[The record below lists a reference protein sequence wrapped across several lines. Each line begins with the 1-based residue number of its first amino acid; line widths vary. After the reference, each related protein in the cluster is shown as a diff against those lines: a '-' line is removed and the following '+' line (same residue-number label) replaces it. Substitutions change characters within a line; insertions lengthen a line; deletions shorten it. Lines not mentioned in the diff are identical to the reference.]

1 MQRLCKPRHLAFKNF
16 GDFLQSCSLW
26 YHRANVLDCPWQVQ
40 MDWFIQNRWFTSS
53 AYLSQLKCWGNLL
66 TWEQNWGWQ
75 TMILAQP
82 RGGTSKLERQI
93 DRPSL
98 AVFLLS
104 FFAGPGS
111 PILIYPPR
119 QFWINQIRAFSR
131 PPSWE
136 TCALPKSLS
145 RYLLFIEYIA
155 SSGLTYVWECY

>member
-1 MQRLCKPRHLAFKNF
+1 MLFLLDLCKDCARPDIWRLKTLGISFRAAAC
-16 GDFLQSCSLW
+16 DITAPSSRLSLTGSDGLV
-26 YHRANVLDCPWQVQ
+26 YTENG
-40 MDWFIQNRWFTSS
+40 WFTSS

-145 RYLLFIEYIA
+145 RYLLFI
-155 SSGLTYVWECY
+155 